1 MFADADDILALFADD
16 DRPDALQ
23 LAVLL
28 EALKLFCLSR
38 GACLHTVANGLA
50 QSAIQI
56 ENWTDKYK
64 INEA

>member
-1 MFADADDILALFADD
+1 MAADADAILALFADD

-38 GACLHTVANGLA
+38 GACLHTVARGLA
-50 QSAIQI
+50 KSAIRM
-56 ENWTDKYK
+56 ETWSDKYIK
-64 INEA
+64 YEA